1 VGATRPGWARPVA
14 DPDLPAQ
21 LRRLIALGDAAS
33 RSERRTRERELARR
47 PGHVIS
53 PYDLDW
59 DFRTL
64 LGRAQRAIDDVL
76 RSDVRAAGLLEA
88 DEPVLRRHEWEIA
101 SALREM
107 AKVPSAA
114 PGDVVGAMTAAVLGA
129 QRHALDLAIGATAR
143 RVRALEQY
151 AAEVRAA
158 DAARRDLHSAARLA
172 GLNDTYLD
180 LVARTAADDLAIT
193 EISQLTEHA
202 ADTARIL
209 RENLALATA
218 TAEVIALPTRAGGP
232 TA

>member
-14 DPDLPAQ
+14 DPDLPAS

-47 PGHVIS
+47 PAQVIS
-53 PYDLDW
+53 PYDLSW
-59 DFRTL
+59 DYRTL

-76 RSDVRAAGLLEA
+76 DSGVRAAGLLEA

-107 AKVPSAA
+107 AEVPAA
-114 PGDVVGAMTAAVLGA
+114 SPGDAAVGEMTAAVLEA
-129 QRHALDLAIGATAR
+129 QRQALDLAIGATTR
-143 RVRALEQY
+143 RIRALEQY

-158 DAARRDLHSAARLA
+158 EAARRDLHSAARLA
-172 GLNDTYLD
+172 GLNDIYLD
-180 LVARTAADDLAIT
+180 LVARTAADDLAIA
-193 EISQLTEHA
+193 EIGQLTERA

-209 RENLALATA
+209 RENLALASA
-218 TAEVIALPTRAGGP
+218 TAEVIALPTRAG
-232 TA
+232 